1 MALISFLLHVFEIWH
16 SGNPLL
22 CPMANLFCGCLLVGL
37 WPRCLSGLLF
47 FWRNANLAGGF
58 AGGRGC
64 GLVVFVWFIYDLPRY
79 IAELASRSLSHS
91 AGVSRFVACWF
102 LVVLLCLVWF
112 LFAFSFIGIV
122 TALWTMY
129 RSMPAHL
136 LRLSSIAYV
145 NALIS
150 QFILFAT
157 CNRTC

>member
-112 LFAFSFIGIV
+112 LFAFSLLHWDCDGSLDYVSVHASSSFEAFIN
-122 TALWTMY
+122 
-129 RSMPAHL
+129 S
-136 LRLSSIAYV
+136 LRQCI
-145 NALIS
+145 N
-150 QFILFAT
+150 
-157 CNRTC
+157 

>member
-22 CPMANLFCGCLLVGL
+22 CPMANLFCGCLLFGL
-37 WPRCLSGLLF
+37 WPHCLSGLLF

-112 LFAFSFIGIV
+112 LFAFSLLHWDCDGSLDYVSVHASSSFEAFIN
-122 TALWTMY
+122 
-129 RSMPAHL
+129 S
-136 LRLSSIAYV
+136 LRQCI
-145 NALIS
+145 N
-150 QFILFAT
+150 
-157 CNRTC
+157 

>member
-1 MALISFLLHVFEIWH
+1 
-16 SGNPLL
+16 
-22 CPMANLFCGCLLVGL
+22 
-37 WPRCLSGLLF
+37 LSGLLF

-112 LFAFSFIGIV
+112 LFAFSLLHWDCDGSLDYVSVHASSSFEAFIN
-122 TALWTMY
+122 
-129 RSMPAHL
+129 S
-136 LRLSSIAYV
+136 LRQCI
-145 NALIS
+145 N
-150 QFILFAT
+150 
-157 CNRTC
+157 